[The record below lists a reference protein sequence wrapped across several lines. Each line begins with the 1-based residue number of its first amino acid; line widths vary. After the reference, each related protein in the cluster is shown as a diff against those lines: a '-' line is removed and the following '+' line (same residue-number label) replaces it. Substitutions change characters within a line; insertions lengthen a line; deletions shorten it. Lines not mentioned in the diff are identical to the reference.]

1 MAKLNSQPKAD
12 ITLLFLNFSVCVV
25 SPLWWLNTCLNQWNI
40 PLSLFL
46 APENKFSDQA
56 VQMWINEH
64 PTSTL
69 SHHYPIRICRR
80 KDIFFFYRQLLSVM
94 NKNVLR
100 ILPRSVVGG
109 LKKKEL
115 SRAAAST
122 PFAFP
127 SWFLSDS
134 TSGCESVEGACWHCC
149 SPAGTHRASS
159 PLPCQWASVCT
170 FRPVTASYTTPI
182 VTIPQFRKQP
192 EVASLPHSLLPS
204 LPVC

>member
-1 MAKLNSQPKAD
+1 MVSAAEYDPYLTGLMAKLKSQPEAD

-69 SHHYPIRICRR
+69 SHHYPIRICRC
-80 KDIFFFYRQLLSVM
+80 KDICFYRQLLSVM

-109 LKKKEL
+109 LKKKSWAEQQHRLRLHSPRGFSLTAPAAVSLWNEL
-115 SRAAAST
+115 AGTAAAPPGPTEPPLLRPVNEPLCALSGQSQ
-122 PFAFP
+122 PLIPPP
-127 SWFLSDS
+127 SWQYRSS
-134 TSGCESVEGACWHCC
+134 ES
-149 SPAGTHRASS
+149 S
-159 PLPCQWASVCT
+159 Q
-170 FRPVTASYTTPI
+170 
-182 VTIPQFRKQP
+182 K
-192 EVASLPHSLLPS
+192 
-204 LPVC
+204 

>member
-1 MAKLNSQPKAD
+1 M
-12 ITLLFLNFSVCVV
+12 
-25 SPLWWLNTCLNQWNI
+25 NI
-40 PLSLFL
+40 PHRPCRITILS
-46 APENKFSDQA
+46 EYA
-56 VQMWINEH
+56 VAR
-64 PTSTL
+64 T
-69 SHHYPIRICRR
+69 
-80 KDIFFFYRQLLSVM
+80 FFFYRQLLSVM

-204 LPVC
+204 LRLLVHLPLSVFPKDVTASLSL